1 MFIGSIRRMKRIGF
15 VGVVVAAGIVPCFE
29 MTARPV
35 HASCLTP
42 CAVQLCAGTA
52 LGTADEMPSIVTA
65 TYDAA
70 VPGVLTVET
79 VLREGSS
86 GAMLQPGDTLAA
98 TEPISGSHLL
108 VYASTPPAWF
118 PIDGDGVVRCAFVD
132 SSQLPLPGHGATP
145 QTIATLAGTS
155 TCEDQLS
162 RAGYPIPACN
172 DLLSPSSPSGC
183 QIGAGASPGHARLG
197 GLVVVALG
205 GALAT
210 LAATGSRRRRGQ
222 KRNSDG
228 GGFR

>member
-15 VGVVVAAGIVPCFE
+15 VGVVVAAGVVPCLE

-79 VLREGSS
+79 VLRQGSN
-86 GAMLQPGDTLAA
+86 GPTLQPGDALAA

-132 SSQLPLPGHGATP
+132 SSQLPSPGHGATP
-145 QTIATLAGTS
+145 QTIAALAGTS

-172 DLLSPSSPSGC
+172 DIISSSSSGC
-183 QIGAGASPGHARLG
+183 QIGAGPSPGHARLA

-205 GALAT
+205 GALTT

-222 KRNSDG
+222 KRRPDG
-228 GGFR
+228 SGVRE

>member
-1 MFIGSIRRMKRIGF
+1 MKRIGF
-15 VGVVVAAGIVPCFE
+15 VGLGVATGIVPCLE

-35 HASCLTP
+35 LASCQTP

-52 LGTADEMPSIVTA
+52 PGTETGTAGAMPSIVTA

-86 GAMLQPGDTLAA
+86 GPILQPGDPIAA
-98 TEPISGSHLL
+98 TEPISGSHFL

-118 PIDGDGVVRCAFVD
+118 PIGNDGFVRCAFVD
-132 SSQLPLPGHGATP
+132 SSQLPAPGHGATP

-162 RAGYPIPACN
+162 RSGYPIPACN
-172 DLLSPSSPSGC
+172 DILSPPSSGC
-183 QIGAGASPGHARLG
+183 QIGAGPSPGHARLG

-205 GALAT
+205 AALAT

-222 KRNSDG
+222 KRKSDG
-228 GGFR
+228 GGVRE